1 MVSNRSAPK
10 NRVTDTLL
18 LTQWV
23 SVTLFLLVSSAAFAT
38 VTARVDRPNVDLNES
53 FTLEVVVD
61 SNTDLEPDL
70 TVLEEDFY
78 VGQVSKLSNT
88 SFFNGDIRRSLTWTV
103 ALMPKQLGEQFIP
116 AITLGDEQSAP
127 VRIVVN
133 EPVNAPPGE
142 ADVFITSE
150 VDLQETYVQ
159 AQILYRIRIY
169 RAVATRQPALRE
181 PTITGAETLAE
192 LSGDERQYEAVLGG
206 RAYNVIE
213 RVIALYPQESGEI
226 QISPA
231 RFEARVLRDGR
242 ITGRKVFESQTHTIN
257 VLPIPAPPADYP
269 DAAWLPARDVQL
281 SEDWSRPPEEL
292 EAGEPVTRHVTLS
305 ALGQIE
311 TQLPAIETPE
321 IAGLNVYTDKPDLG
335 RTYEAGGIRG
345 IRKDQFAIIGLSG
358 GDVEL
363 PELTVPWWDIEAE
376 EWKVARV
383 PARTLT
389 IRGAPIAPVA
399 EPQREELPD
408 AQAAIEPA
416 GPGIGG
422 STNEDALAV
431 IGTWQRATEILAI
444 LWLLT
449 LVAWWWTSRSAP
461 RKPREPREKAAPPA
475 HKQQAALLRAA
486 RKAAAAGD
494 AASVRHAL
502 LEWGRLQWHG
512 AAPRSIGEFADRVAS
527 PLSDELRRLS
537 AASYG
542 KGDAGWDGAALAAAL
557 RSVFIVD
564 RKRDVAADDPLPP
577 LMPPAV

>member
-1 MVSNRSAPK
+1 MVSKRSAFINKVP
-10 NRVTDTLL
+10 DTLFVN
-18 LTQWV
+18 WV
-23 SVTLFLLVSSAAFAT
+23 SGTLFMLISSAAFAT
-38 VTARVDRPNVDLNES
+38 VTARVDRPTVDLNES
-53 FTLEVVVD
+53 FTLEIVAD

-70 TVLEEDFY
+70 TILEENFY

-88 SFFNGDIRRSLTWTV
+88 SIYNGDIQRSLTWAV
-103 ALMPKQLGEQFIP
+103 ALMPKKLGEQYIP

-133 EPVNAPPGE
+133 EPVDAPPGE
-142 ADVFITSE
+142 ADVFVTSE
-150 VDLQETYVQ
+150 VDLEETYVQ

-192 LSGDERQYEAVLGG
+192 LSGDERQYEAVLNG

-242 ITGRKVFESQTHTIN
+242 ITGRKVFESQAHTIN

-269 DAAWLPARDVQL
+269 GATWLPARDVQL
-281 SEDWSRPPEEL
+281 SEEWSRPPEEM

-311 TQLPAIETPE
+311 TQLPAVELPE
-321 IAGLNVYTDKPDLG
+321 VEGLNVYTDKPDLG
-335 RTYEAGGIRG
+335 RMHEAGGIRG
-345 IRKDQFAIIGLSG
+345 IRKDQYAIIGLSG
-358 GDVEL
+358 GDIEL
-363 PELTVPWWDIEAE
+363 PELNVPWWDIEAA
-376 EWKVARV
+376 EWKVASL

-389 IRGAPIAPVA
+389 IKGAPIAPVVEA
-399 EPQREELPD
+399 QPEQEPDSQG
-408 AQAAIEPA
+408 AVEPA
-416 GPGIGG
+416 GPGMGNAN
-422 STNEDALAV
+422 SEEALAA
-431 IGTWQRATEILAI
+431 IRTWQRATEVLAI

-449 LVAWWWTSRSAP
+449 LAAWWWTSRSRP
-461 RKPREPREKAAPPA
+461 RQPRESREEKAQPF
-475 HKQQAALLRAA
+475 HKQQAALLKTA
-486 RKAAAAGD
+486 RKAAAGGD
-494 AASVRHAL
+494 AAGVRNAV

-512 AAPRSIGEFADRVAS
+512 AAPRSIGEFADRVAA

-542 KGDAGWDGAALAAAL
+542 KGDPGWDGAALADAL
-557 RSVFIVD
+557 RSVSTVD
-564 RKRDVAADDPLPP
+564 RKRDIAADDPLPP

>member
-1 MVSNRSAPK
+1 VVSKRSALI
-10 NRVTDTLL
+10 N
-18 LTQWV
+18 WV
-23 SVTLFLLVSSAAFAT
+23 SVTLFTLASSTAFAT
-38 VTARVDRPNVDLNES
+38 VTASVDRPTVDLNES

-70 TVLEEDFY
+70 TILEEDFY

-88 SFFNGDIRRSLTWTV
+88 SIYNGDIQRSLTWTV
-103 ALMPKQLGEQFIP
+103 ALMPKAIGEQYIP
-116 AITLGDEQSAP
+116 AIKLGDEESAP

-133 EPVNAPPGE
+133 EPANAPPGE
-142 ADVFITSE
+142 ADVFVTSE
-150 VDLQETYVQ
+150 VDLEEAYVQ

-181 PTITGAETLAE
+181 PTITGVETLAE
-192 LSGDERQYEAVLGG
+192 LSGEERQYEAVLGG

-213 RVIALYPQESGEI
+213 RVIALYPQKSGEI

-269 DAAWLPARDVQL
+269 DAIWLPARDVTL

-292 EAGEPVTRHVTLS
+292 DAGEPVTRHVTLS

-311 TQLPAIETPE
+311 TQLPAMDPPE
-321 IAGLNVYTDKPDLG
+321 VAGLNVYTDKPELG
-335 RTYEAGGIRG
+335 RTHEAGGIRG
-345 IRKDQFAIIGLSG
+345 IRKDQYAIIGLTG
-358 GDVEL
+358 GELQL
-363 PELTVPWWDIEAE
+363 PELDVPWWDIEAA
-376 EWKVARV
+376 EWKVASL

-389 IRGAPIAPVA
+389 IKGAPAAPVV
-399 EPQREELPD
+399 EPESVEEPV
-408 AQAAIEPA
+408 A
-416 GPGIGG
+416 GPV
-422 STNEDALAV
+422 LATQPATEAV
-431 IGTWQRATEILAI
+431 EAVNNFWQRTTELFAL

-449 LVAWWWTSRSAP
+449 LAAWWWSSRSGP
-461 RKPREPREKAAPPA
+461 RKHREPREREAPPV
-475 HKQQAALLRAA
+475 HKQQAALLKTA
-486 RKAAAAGD
+486 RKAATAGD
-494 AASVRHAL
+494 GAGVRSAV

-512 AAPRSIGEFADRVAS
+512 AAPRSIGEFADRVAA
-527 PLSDELRRLS
+527 PLSDELRKLS

-542 KGDAGWDGAALAAAL
+542 KGDGSWDSAALANAL
-557 RSVFIVD
+557 RSVAVVSAKD
-564 RKRDVAADDPLPP
+564 AAAADDPLPP